1 MRKIIVAALA
11 AIPLVAGGAY
21 ALAQPATTTAG
32 DDLFA
37 LAPKPGQVTAE
48 KGESGQS
55 VAGKRLTIGDFSM
68 ESENGEHGEAGEG
81 MEGGE

>member
-37 LAPKPGQVTAE
+37 LAAKPGQATAE
-48 KGESGQS
+48 KAEPGKSI
-55 VAGKRLTIGDFSM
+55 VGKRLTIADFSM
-68 ESENGEHGEAGEG
+68 ESEKGEHGEAGEG
-81 MEGGE
+81 MEDGE